1 MTRDDAI
8 SSVVR
13 GFAAV
18 IVAVLILVPLAVV
31 GAELIAAGAAGWTPL
46 ASARVWSLLGVTVL
60 RAAAVTVVAVA
71 AGSVLAILLAA
82 TDLPGRRPVLLL
94 HAFPMFLPPFLLALG
109 WYHLLGRQGLAGSE
123 TTARLLFGE
132 PGVALVTTAAFTPI
146 ATALVAL
153 GISGIEPS
161 LSEAA
166 RVVARPWRVATRIL
180 IPAVWPSLALAALLI
195 FTLSISELGV
205 PMFLRVDAYPAA
217 VFTRLGGVA
226 YAPGEAFALV
236 IPLMIVAL
244 LLLLGERLLLG
255 RRSFAVLGLRRQNEP
270 VFRLGPWRPAAVV
283 LAWPAALLALLPIA
297 ALALRAAR
305 GGGFSEAGRWL
316 GSSLRFSLTAAVL
329 AASGVVTIGL
339 VVGHALARRRTVSG
353 RPARS
358 RTAIA
363 GDALAVLGF
372 VTPSA
377 VLGIG
382 LIATWN
388 RPSTHLVYGSLAIVV
403 LAFMARYAV
412 IGVRTMAVVIAQN
425 PPHLEAAAAVFGA
438 GFLRRLGRIVI
449 PGNARGIALAWILA
463 LVFCLRDL
471 ETAVLL
477 YPAGREPLTVRI
489 FTLEANGP
497 EAVVAALAVIHVA
510 VTAAVLIAGG
520 ALLLRGVRR

>member
-1 MTRDDAI
+1 MLR
-8 SSVVR
+8 SGVR
-13 GFAAV
+13 GFA
-18 IVAVLILVPLAVV
+18 VALVGVLILLPLAVV
-31 GAELIAAGAAGWTPL
+31 GAELIAAGAAGWASL
-46 ASARVWSLLGVTVL
+46 ASVRVWSLLGVTVL
-60 RAAAVTVVAVA
+60 RSAAVTVLAVA
-71 AGSVLAILLAA
+71 AGTILALLLAA
-82 TDLPGRRPVLLL
+82 TDLPGRRPILLL
-94 HAFPMFLPPFLLALG
+94 HSFPMFLPPFLLALG
-109 WYHLLGRQGLAGSE
+109 WYHLLGRQGLAGGE
-123 TTARLLFGE
+123 TSARLLFGE
-132 PGVALVTTAAFTPI
+132 PGVALVTAGAFTPI

-153 GISGIEPS
+153 QISGIEPS

-166 RVVARPWRVATRIL
+166 RVVARPWRVAARIL
-180 IPAVWPSLALAALLI
+180 IPAVWPSLALAGLLI
-195 FTLSISELGV
+195 FTLSLSELGV
-205 PMFLRVDAYPAA
+205 PMFLRVEAYPAA
-217 VFTRLGGVA
+217 VFSRLGGVA

-236 IPLMIVAL
+236 IPLIMVAL

-255 RRSFAVLGLRRQNEP
+255 RRSFAVLGLRRQVEP
-270 VFRLGPWRPAAVV
+270 VFRLGWWRPAATI
-283 LAWPAALLALLPIA
+283 LAWPAALLPLLPIA
-297 ALALRAAR
+297 ALALRAA

-316 GSSLRFSLTAAVL
+316 GSSLRYSLTAAVL
-329 AASGVVTIGL
+329 AASGIVCFGL
-339 VVGHALARRRTVSG
+339 IVGHALARRSKN
-353 RPARS
+353 

-372 VTPSA
+372 LTPSA
-377 VLGIG
+377 VLGAG

-388 RPSTHLVYGSLAIVV
+388 RPSTRLVYGSLAIVV

-412 IGVRTMAVVIAQN
+412 IGVRTMAIVIAQN
-425 PPHLEAAAAVFGA
+425 PPHLEQAAAVFGG

-520 ALLLRGVRR
+520 TLLLRGVRR

>member
-1 MTRDDAI
+1 MSTDTVR
-8 SSVVR
+8 SGVR

-18 IVAVLILVPLAVV
+18 LVGILILVPLAVV
-31 GAELIAAGAAGWTPL
+31 GRELIEAGAAGWAPL
-46 ASARVWSLLGVTVL
+46 ASARVWSLLGTTVLRSTAVTVL
-60 RAAAVTVVAVA
+60 AVV
-71 AGSVLAILLAA
+71 AGSVLALLLAA
-82 TDLPGRRPVLLL
+82 TDLPGRRPILLL

-109 WYHLLGRQGLAGSE
+109 WYHLLGRQGLAGGES
-123 TTARLLFGE
+123 TARLLFGE
-132 PGVALVTTAAFTPI
+132 AGVALVYTVAFTPI

-161 LSEAA
+161 LCEAA
-166 RVVARPWRVATRIL
+166 RVVARPRRVAVRIM

-195 FTLSISELGV
+195 FTLSLSELGV
-205 PMFLRVDAYPAA
+205 PMFLRVEAYPAA
-217 VFTRLGGVA
+217 VFSRLGGVA

-236 IPLMIVAL
+236 IPLIIVAL
-244 LLLLGERLLLG
+244 LLLLGERLLPG
-255 RRSFAVLGLRRQNEP
+255 RRSFAVLGLRRQIEP
-270 VFRLGPWRPAAVV
+270 VFRLGWWRPAATA
-283 LAWPAALLALLPIA
+283 LAWPAALVALLPIA
-297 ALALRAAR
+297 ALALRAAG
-305 GGGFSEAGRWL
+305 GGGFREAGRWL
-316 GSSLRFSLTAAVL
+316 GSSLRYSLTAAVL
-329 AASGVVTIGL
+329 AASGVVCIGL
-339 VVGHALARRRTVSG
+339 IIGHALAR
-353 RPARS
+353 PAGN

-372 VTPSA
+372 LTPSA

-388 RPSTHLVYGSLAIVV
+388 RPSTRLVYGSLAIVV

-425 PPHLEAAAAVFGA
+425 PPHLEQAAAVFGG
-438 GFLRRLGRIVI
+438 GFLRRLASIVI
-449 PGNARGIALAWILA
+449 PGNARGMALAWILA

-497 EAVVAALAVIHVA
+497 EPVVAALAVIHVA
-510 VTAAVLIAGG
+510 VTAALLVAGG
-520 ALLLRGVRR
+520 VLLLRGARR

>member
-1 MTRDDAI
+1 
-8 SSVVR
+8 
-13 GFAAV
+13 
-18 IVAVLILVPLAVV
+18 
-31 GAELIAAGAAGWTPL
+31 
-46 ASARVWSLLGVTVL
+46 
-60 RAAAVTVVAVA
+60 
-71 AGSVLAILLAA
+71 
-82 TDLPGRRPVLLL
+82 
-94 HAFPMFLPPFLLALG
+94 PMFLPPFLLALG
-109 WYHLLGRQGLAGSE
+109 WYHLLGRQGLAGGE

-166 RVVARPWRVATRIL
+166 RVVARPWRVAVRIL

-195 FTLSISELGV
+195 FTLALSELGV

-255 RRSFAVLGLRRQNEP
+255 RRSFAVLGLRRRIEP
-270 VFRLGPWRPAAVV
+270 VFRLGRWRPAATV
-283 LAWPAALLALLPIA
+283 LAWPAALVALLPIA
-297 ALALRAAR
+297 ALALRAAQ
-305 GGGFSEAGRWL
+305 GGGFREAGRWL
-316 GSSLRFSLTAAVL
+316 GSSLRWSLTAAVL
-329 AASGVVTIGL
+329 AASGVVILGL
-339 VVGHALARRRTVSG
+339 VVGHALARRQAVSR
-353 RPARS
+353 RPIRI

-388 RPSTHLVYGSLAIVV
+388 RPSTRLVYGSLAIVV

-425 PPHLEAAAAVFGA
+425 PPHLEEAAAVFGG

-449 PGNARGIALAWILA
+449 PGNARGI
-463 LVFCLRDL
+463 
-471 ETAVLL
+471 
-477 YPAGREPLTVRI
+477 
-489 FTLEANGP
+489 
-497 EAVVAALAVIHVA
+497 
-510 VTAAVLIAGG
+510 
-520 ALLLRGVRR
+520 